1 MKQFAGDVILHM
13 CSKSHDHVMYASWDT
28 EWDRQNFLMFFAS
41 CCPFTTLTPHPSP
54 LMIPEKQSLEQK
66 RKKCLEILSF
76 YTYMYAINEHHDIWF
91 LKCKVWLTQIFVIL
105 CNFLPFQSHNS
116 SENQALG
123 DIIILHICP
132 INDNHLMYG
141 SWDMTERIFCYFGS
155 FFCPFT
161 PLTTWKIKI

>member
-1 MKQFAGDVILHM
+1 MKQFAGDVILYM
-13 CSKSHDHVMYASWDT
+13 CSKSHDHVIYASWDT

-105 CNFLPFQSHNS
+105 CNFLPSQFHDS
-116 SENQALG
+116 SENQNSKIEKITWRYYDFTHFPNKWQPYDKWFLR
-123 DIIILHICP
+123 
-132 INDNHLMYG
+132 YG
-141 SWDMTERIFCYFGS
+141 AWR
-155 FFCPFT
+155 
-161 PLTTWKIKI
+161 K